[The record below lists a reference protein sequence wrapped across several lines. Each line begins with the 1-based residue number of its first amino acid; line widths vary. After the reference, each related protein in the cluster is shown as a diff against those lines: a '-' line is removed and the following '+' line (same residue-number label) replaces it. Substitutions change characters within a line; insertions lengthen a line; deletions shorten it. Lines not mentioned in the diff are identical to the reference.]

1 MNNKLITKIAVYG
14 FVGLVVVPAVAG
26 VGLRLIGTAANGVSK
41 LAWKHKIKK
50 GLKEGSIVEI
60 DGQYYEATIE

>member
-1 MNNKLITKIAVYG
+1 MNDKLVTKIAAYG
-14 FVGLVVVPAVAG
+14 FVGLVVAPVVVGA
-26 VGLRLIGTAANGVSK
+26 GLRLIGTAANGVSK
-41 LAWKHKIKK
+41 LAWKRKIKK